1 MLKATPDGQ
10 VPIRGINRTSSNG
23 TECPVTT
30 YRHLESEFVYRR
42 VWTILL
48 GVRGRKM
55 KLIDYEKYAKKWSP
69 KSVVVLL
76 VVD

>member
-1 MLKATPDGQ
+1 M
-10 VPIRGINRTSSNG
+10 
-23 TECPVTT
+23 
-30 YRHLESEFVYRR
+30 
-42 VWTILL
+42 L
-48 GVRGRKM
+48 GVRGKKM

>member
-1 MLKATPDGQ
+1 
-10 VPIRGINRTSSNG
+10 
-23 TECPVTT
+23 
-30 YRHLESEFVYRR
+30 
-42 VWTILL
+42 
-48 GVRGRKM
+48 M